1 MTSRITRK
9 ANKEN
14 SKDIQDESES
24 SNNTHSPP
32 LPSLNTAAF
41 ADVIGR
47 IQRTPIGNLGPRTI
61 SLLENEQHPSNIVE
75 DNNNINNNLLP
86 NVNIGPAANS
96 VNGKGPELDVLAIL
110 QQMRREQEQQNQAFQ
125 ERVMN
130 IVNNTLNINHSIKSE
145 EEAKK
150 KEESNYKVE
159 LKRKI
164 QELKDSLSIVENNE
178 RGYTTYKVKEEMPH
192 LDIDP
197 FDDPDRYM
205 QELSKSAQKN
215 SRQAPTAANALLDEL
230 SSSGHVMDAVL
241 NSFNVRTRAM
251 MKMLKQP
258 GRLSFKE
265 KNTEMDRMIKSLKMF
280 GGKTE
285 TAPSWFQEYC
295 MAVGSIDLTTQDCIK
310 ILRSK
315 MEDQAKP
322 WLDGLILRIA
332 TLNVPDHHILSVIFA
347 DFRKMYMGVS
357 VATQLRKRL
366 TDIKLSD
373 SGLNITELKHH
384 YSNFTTAMNNLRIL
398 EPDGSEA
405 SYKQMYV
412 DAMPPSIRTFMGM
425 SPDACTT
432 VDLVYALAE
441 TAVNA
446 IKGRLKPLDP
456 DTVNAN
462 VLAVNN
468 VSLNALPMKNKNT
481 TNRATKAELTPQQQY
496 TNLNMSKVN
505 CWHCGKVG
513 HWTADCRLLAAGTSQ
528 TTLGAIGYA
537 SFCKTKGEFIPYP
550 ERLKQLIA
558 NKAKFNENNTNHG
571 TNPSNESST
580 TANQPSPRNKRSG
593 RTPKNKDPKRNEKVD
608 MTVLDD
614 SESDE

>member
-1 MTSRITRK
+1 
-9 ANKEN
+9 
-14 SKDIQDESES
+14 
-24 SNNTHSPP
+24 
-32 LPSLNTAAF
+32 
-41 ADVIGR
+41 
-47 IQRTPIGNLGPRTI
+47 
-61 SLLENEQHPSNIVE
+61 
-75 DNNNINNNLLP
+75 
-86 NVNIGPAANS
+86 
-96 VNGKGPELDVLAIL
+96 
-110 QQMRREQEQQNQAFQ
+110 
-125 ERVMN
+125 
-130 IVNNTLNINHSIKSE
+130 
-145 EEAKK
+145 
-150 KEESNYKVE
+150 
-159 LKRKI
+159 
-164 QELKDSLSIVENNE
+164 
-178 RGYTTYKVKEEMPH
+178 
-192 LDIDP
+192 
-197 FDDPDRYM
+197 
-205 QELSKSAQKN
+205 
-215 SRQAPTAANALLDEL
+215 
-230 SSSGHVMDAVL
+230 
-241 NSFNVRTRAM
+241 
-251 MKMLKQP
+251 
-258 GRLSFKE
+258 
-265 KNTEMDRMIKSLKMF
+265 MIKSLKMF

-315 MEDQAKP
+315 MEEQAKP

-332 TLNVPDHHILSVIFA
+332 TLKVPDHHILSVIFA

-412 DAMPPSIRTFMGM
+412 DAMPPSIRTFMGI
-425 SPDACTT
+425 STDTCTT

-446 IKGRLKPLDP
+446 IKGRLKPLDI

-462 VLAVNN
+462 VLDIYM
-468 VSLNALPMKNKNT
+468 NALPMKHKNT
-481 TNRATKAELTPQQQY
+481 TNRAPKAELTPQQQY

-505 CWHCGKVG
+505 CWHCGIGG

-528 TTLGAIGYA
+528 TTLGATGYA
-537 SFCKTKGEFIPYP
+537 AFCKSKGEFIPYP

-558 NKAKFNENNTNHG
+558 NKAKFNEKNTNSSAAN
-571 TNPSNESST
+571 TSTESST
-580 TANQPSPRNKRSG
+580 AYQPSPRRNKRAG
-593 RTPKNKDPKRNEKVD
+593 RTPKQKEPKRNDKED